1 MTARRPAEQ
10 QLPPPTGR
18 QTAAGQRSR
27 ANGKPQSTRAPAES
41 RPGGRTHWSRAI
53 ACVCFELAGPEISA
67 GPWLPGPFPVPL
79 PDGRVAGRMAR
90 ATYFQARAADVLY
103 GPDGGSTPCRWHRKA
118 EGAQVGGDAVL
129 GIELLRLPR
138 FTTTQ
143 ATSRAGAAASAAG
156 RYLGVLH
163 LALDRGNPVASL
175 AAAVR
180 LDPADPSCARRRELY
195 AQLAGPGFRIPP
207 AARRALAVTMLTSR
221 DRLRPPPGS
230 PEPWTA
236 TDGWLWTVASATPL
250 QHFCPDT
257 GDPDAL
263 AGTVYLSSSWRAL
276 VLRDGVG
283 FLGLVPDRGDHAS
296 FFDWAESYIRSLYTD
311 VTLLAALERDA
322 LDGFANHLA
331 HIGNRFEKSQQYRRL
346 VNEVT
351 EFRNVFWWEN
361 ITRHGNANQILERLH
376 CAHGTSRLFSHVIDD
391 LDAFRQQVEA
401 QALEASL
408 QVQATEEK
416 RSRRFEHTASVAAI
430 AITLPALVFTALA
443 LPIQGLTSDGHNL
456 PPWLVIALGAGAMLA
471 GAFTGA
477 IGSRW
482 ISRRTPAKQASP
494 HPAPARRRR

>member
-311 VTLLAALERDA
+311 VALLAALERDA
-322 LDGFANHLA
+322 LDGFANHLG
-331 HIGNRFEKSQQYRRL
+331 HIGSRFEKSWQYRQL

-361 ITRHGNANQILERLH
+361 VTRHGNANRILEQLH
-376 CAHGTSRLFSHVIDD
+376 TAHGTSRLFSRVIAD

-401 QALEASL
+401 QALEVTL
-408 QVQATEEK
+408 QVQAAEDR
-416 RSRRFEHTASVAAI
+416 RSRRFEHAASVAVI
-430 AITLPALVFTALA
+430 ALTLPVLLFAALA
-443 LPIQGLTSDGHNL
+443 LPVQGLTSDGHNL
-456 PPWLVIALGAGAMLA
+456 PPWLVAALGAGAMLA
-471 GAFTGA
+471 GAITGA
-477 IGSRW
+477 IGGRW
-482 ISRRTPAKQASP
+482 ISQRAPAKENEP
-494 HPAPARRRR
+494 PPG

>member
-1 MTARRPAEQ
+1 MIARQPGGQ
-10 QLPPPTGR
+10 QLTPPS
-18 QTAAGQRSR
+18 GQETS
-27 ANGKPQSTRAPAES
+27 ASQN
-41 RPGGRTHWSRAI
+41 GGRSKTAEAASPSRRARATRWSRAI
-53 ACVCFELAGPEISA
+53 ACVCFELAGPELTP
-67 GPWLPGPFPVPL
+67 GPWLPGPYPVPL
-79 PDGRVAGRMAR
+79 PDGRAADRLAR
-90 ATYFQARAADVLY
+90 ATYFQARAADILY
-103 GPDGGSTPCRWHRKA
+103 GPQDGSSPCRWHRPAA
-118 EGAQVGGDAVL
+118 EARAGDSAVL
-129 GIELLRLPR
+129 GIELLRLPH
-138 FTTTQ
+138 FTRAQ
-143 ATSRAGAAASAAG
+143 AASHPEATASAAS

-163 LALDRGNPVASL
+163 LALDREDWVASL

-180 LDPADPSCARRRELY
+180 LDPADEACARRRDLY

-207 AARRALAVTMLTSR
+207 ATRRALAVTLLTSR
-221 DRLRPPPGS
+221 DQLRPPPGN
-230 PEPWTA
+230 PAPWTP
-236 TDGWLWTVASATPL
+236 TDGWLWMAASATPL
-250 QHFCPDT
+250 HQFCPDT
-257 GDPDAL
+257 SDPDAL

-283 FLGLVPDRGDHAS
+283 FLGLAPDSGDNAS
-296 FFDWAESYIRSLYTD
+296 FFAWAESYIRSLYTD